1 MFKINDDLSIYVTR
15 GDAVAFNLS
24 ATTDNGEA
32 YLFKPN
38 DIVRINIMEKKGC
51 DEVVFQKGFKVEE
64 ETETVEISLTGDE
77 TKIGDI
83 ISKPTDYWYEIELNP
98 FTNPKTIIGY
108 DDETGAKIFKLF
120 PEGEDADGIT
130 EEDIPI
136 VDTELDL
143 ASDRPVQNQAIAY
156 AVTNVINEVNAT
168 VENTLNEVNTMVDGV
183 REELQNVP
191 NAENMA
197 NLQSQIT
204 ENKNS
209 ISTNT
214 TNISNL
220 QTSLGTTNTNIA
232 NLTTRIDEISNISNN
247 LIKVNVI
254 SRENGMQVTMTNS
267 DFTETKTITDGK
279 AVFSLPKCGTYS
291 LSNNMNAKTKIVEAF
306 YYGEYEVRFN
316 PWAVWGVD
324 IDTTNSNPETSV
336 TYTDDAVGIEPNS
349 SEWDEIIGNKPCI
362 LENGVVLGYLNPN
375 DYTKYEN
382 GTSAPI
388 TTVGKDVMVE
398 FPKRGYKINTENNIV
413 KIRLTDNP
421 NASGYSYKPFS
432 RNAEGDR
439 DYFYYGAYKGF
450 IDSSKLYSRCSST
463 PSYNQTRA
471 TFRTYAK
478 NRGTGYAQ
486 NGFYQ
491 LTYLQCC
498 YLLRFKNLN
507 SQEAVGYGYVSNGN
521 SGLIST
527 GGTNTIG
534 MNSELMSASDRT
546 GGKKQIKCLGIE
558 DFWGNIYQWVDGITT
573 DSSRRLCVCHIPSSF
588 SDSTS
593 GTNINVIA
601 SGVSSDISN
610 YLSKVQGSTDGGFVA
625 KEVSGSDSTYFC
637 DTAYLYAS
645 RVACF
650 GGYWNSGAYAGAFTL
665 PVNSSASDAYSSIG
679 SRLMYV

>member
-1 MFKINDDLSIYVTR
+1 MGYAYPIDSKVVSNPNGTIDYDRASSSAQLRGLIKSMITNGVNMTESTNLQVIANGTNNTLTVKAGYVIIEGAIKYFENDVTVTLPTADVNNSRIDTVVARLNLNESVRDIVIDVVSGTASTTPTEPTLTRTTNVYEVGLANILVGVGASAISQSEVTDTRLLNSRCGLATSIGKIDTETLFTQLTTDFNTWFNNIKGQLSEDAAGNLQLQINAINDELD
-15 GDAVAFNLS
+15 
-24 ATTDNGEA
+24 TTLVE
-32 YLFKPN
+32 
-38 DIVRINIMEKKGC
+38 
-51 DEVVFQKGFKVEE
+51 VEE
-64 ETETVEISLTGDE
+64 KV
-77 TKIGDI
+77 
-83 ISKPTDYWYEIELNP
+83 N
-98 FTNPKTIIGY
+98 N
-108 DDETGAKIFKLF
+108 
-120 PEGEDADGIT
+120 IT
-130 EEDIPI
+130 
-136 VDTELDL
+136 
-143 ASDRPVQNQAIAY
+143 
-156 AVTNVINEVNAT
+156 
-168 VENTLNEVNTMVDGV
+168 
-183 REELQNVP
+183 
-191 NAENMA
+191 
-197 NLQSQIT
+197 
-204 ENKNS
+204 
-209 ISTNT
+209 
-214 TNISNL
+214 
-220 QTSLGTTNTNIA
+220 
-232 NLTTRIDEISNISNN
+232 NN
-247 LIKVNVI
+247 LITVTVTSNQ
-254 SRENGMQVTMTNS
+254 EGLQVTFTKDDYNS
-267 DFTETKTITDGK
+267 TKTITDGT
-279 AVFSLPKCGTYS
+279 ATFNLPKCGTYVV
-291 LSNNMNAKTKIVEAF
+291 SNNLNSKTKTLEVK
-306 YYGEYEVRFN
+306 YYGQYSLVFN
-316 PWAVWGVD
+316 PWEIWGVD

-375 DYTKYEN
+375 DYTKYED

-398 FPKRGYKINTENNIV
+398 FPKRGYKITTENNIV

-439 DYFYYGAYKGF
+439 DYFYYGAYKGY
-450 IDSSKLYSRCSST
+450 IYSSKMYSTSGIS
-463 PSYNQTRA
+463 PHIDFTRA
-471 TFRTYAK
+471 NARSYASS
-478 NRGTGYAQ
+478 RGTGYAQ

-507 SQEAVGYGYVSNGN
+507 SREAVGYGYARDN
-521 SGLIST
+521 SASITT

-573 DSSRRLCVCHIPSSF
+573 DSSRRLCVCHIPGSF

-625 KEVSGSDSTYFC
+625 KEVNGSDSTYFC
-637 DTAYLYAS
+637 DTASLYAS

-650 GGYWNSGAYAGAFTL
+650 GGGWNAGARAGAFYL
-665 PVNSSASDAYSSIG
+665 LVSSSASNADSSVG

>member
-1 MFKINDDLSIYVTR
+1 MGYAYPIDSKVVSNPNGTIDYDRASSSAQLRGLIKSMITNGVNMTESTNLQVIANGTNNTLTVKAGYVIIEGAIKHFENDVTVTLPTADMNNSR
-15 GDAVAFNLS
+15 IDTVVARLNLNESVRDIVIDVVSGTAS
-24 ATTDNGEA
+24 ATPTEPTLTRTSNYYEVGLANILVSVGASVISQSEVTDTRLLNSRCGLATSIGKIDTET
-32 YLFKPN
+32 LFTQLTTDFNAWFDNVKGQLSEDAAGN
-38 DIVRINIMEKKGC
+38 LQLQINAINNEL
-51 DEVVFQKGFKVEE
+51 DTTLVEVEE
-64 ETETVEISLTGDE
+64 KV
-77 TKIGDI
+77 
-83 ISKPTDYWYEIELNP
+83 N
-98 FTNPKTIIGY
+98 N
-108 DDETGAKIFKLF
+108 
-120 PEGEDADGIT
+120 IT
-130 EEDIPI
+130 
-136 VDTELDL
+136 
-143 ASDRPVQNQAIAY
+143 
-156 AVTNVINEVNAT
+156 
-168 VENTLNEVNTMVDGV
+168 
-183 REELQNVP
+183 
-191 NAENMA
+191 
-197 NLQSQIT
+197 
-204 ENKNS
+204 
-209 ISTNT
+209 
-214 TNISNL
+214 
-220 QTSLGTTNTNIA
+220 
-232 NLTTRIDEISNISNN
+232 NN
-247 LIKVNVI
+247 LITVTVTSNQ
-254 SRENGMQVTMTNS
+254 EGLQVTFTKD
-267 DFTETKTITDGK
+267 DFSSTKTITDGT
-279 AVFSLPKCGTYS
+279 ATFNLPKCGTYVV
-291 LSNNMNAKTKIVEAF
+291 SNNLNSKTKILEAK
-306 YYGEYEVRFN
+306 YYGQYSLVFN

-324 IDTTNSNPETSV
+324 IDTTNSNPKTSV

-362 LENGVVLGYLNPN
+362 LDNGVVLGYLNPN

-398 FPKRGYKINTENNIV
+398 FPKRGYKITTENNIV

-439 DYFYYGAYKGF
+439 DYFYYGAYKGYVS
-450 IDSSKLYSRCSST
+450 SSKLYSVSGNT
-463 PSYNQTRA
+463 PTVNQTRA

-478 NRGTGYAQ
+478 SRGTGYAQ

-507 SQEAVGYGYVSNGN
+507 SQEAVGYGYANGN

-534 MNSELMSASDRT
+534 MNSELMAESDRT

-573 DSSRRLCVCHIPSSF
+573 DSSRRLCVCHIPGSF

-637 DTAYLYAS
+637 DSADLYAS
-645 RVACF
+645 RVAYF
-650 GGYWNSGAYAGAFTL
+650 GGFWNYGASAGAFDL
-665 PVNSSASDAYSSIG
+665 RVDCSASNASSYVG

>member
-1 MFKINDDLSIYVTR
+1 MGYAYPIDSKVVSNPNGTIDYDRASSSAQLRGLIKSMITNGVNMTESTNLQVIANGTNTLTVKAGYVIIEGAIKHFENDVTVTLPTADVNNSRIDTVVARLNLNESVRDIVIDVVSGTASATPEEPTLTRTSNYYEVGLANILVGVGVSVISQSEVTDTRLLNSRCGLATSIGKIDTETLFTQLTTDFNAWFNNIKGQLSEDAAGNLQLQINAINDELD
-15 GDAVAFNLS
+15 
-24 ATTDNGEA
+24 TTLVE
-32 YLFKPN
+32 
-38 DIVRINIMEKKGC
+38 
-51 DEVVFQKGFKVEE
+51 VEE
-64 ETETVEISLTGDE
+64 KV
-77 TKIGDI
+77 
-83 ISKPTDYWYEIELNP
+83 N
-98 FTNPKTIIGY
+98 N
-108 DDETGAKIFKLF
+108 
-120 PEGEDADGIT
+120 IT
-130 EEDIPI
+130 
-136 VDTELDL
+136 
-143 ASDRPVQNQAIAY
+143 
-156 AVTNVINEVNAT
+156 
-168 VENTLNEVNTMVDGV
+168 
-183 REELQNVP
+183 
-191 NAENMA
+191 
-197 NLQSQIT
+197 
-204 ENKNS
+204 
-209 ISTNT
+209 
-214 TNISNL
+214 
-220 QTSLGTTNTNIA
+220 
-232 NLTTRIDEISNISNN
+232 NN
-247 LIKVNVI
+247 LITVTVTSNQ
-254 SRENGMQVTMTNS
+254 EGLQVTFTKDDYNS
-267 DFTETKTITDGK
+267 TKTITDGT
-279 AVFSLPKCGTYS
+279 ATFNLPKCGTYVV
-291 LSNNMNAKTKIVEAF
+291 SNNLNSKTKTLEAK
-306 YYGEYEVRFN
+306 YYGQYSLVFN
-316 PWAVWGVD
+316 PWAVWGVN

-388 TTVGKDVMVE
+388 TTVGNDVMVE
-398 FPKRGYKINTENNIV
+398 FPKRGYKITTENNIV

-439 DYFYYGAYKGF
+439 NYFYYGAYKGYVS
-450 IDSSKLYSRCSST
+450 SSKLYSVSGNT
-463 PSYNQTRA
+463 PTVNQTRA

-507 SQEAVGYGYVSNGN
+507 SQGAVGYGYANGN
-521 SGLIST
+521 SASITT

-573 DSSRRLCVCHIPSSF
+573 DSSRRLCVCHIPGSF

-601 SGVSSDISN
+601 SGVSSDIGN

-637 DTAYLYAS
+637 DYASLCAS
-645 RVACF
+645 RVAVF
-650 GGYWNSGAYAGAFTL
+650 GGSWSFGANAGAFYLRVYYSTS
-665 PVNSSASDAYSSIG
+665 NAYSSIG
-679 SRLMYV
+679 SRLMYA

>member
-1 MFKINDDLSIYVTR
+1 MGYAYPIDSKVVSNPNGTIDYDRASSSAQLRGLIKSMITNGVNLTESTNLQVIANGTNNTLTVKAGYVIIEGAIKHFENDVTVTLPTADMNNSRIDTVVARLNLNESVRDIVIDVVSGTASATPTEPTLTRTSNYYEVGLANILVGVGASVISQSEVTDTRLLNSRCGLATSIGKIDTETLFTQLTTDFNNWFDNIKGQLSEDAAGNLQLQINAINDELD
-15 GDAVAFNLS
+15 
-24 ATTDNGEA
+24 TTLVE
-32 YLFKPN
+32 
-38 DIVRINIMEKKGC
+38 
-51 DEVVFQKGFKVEE
+51 VEE
-64 ETETVEISLTGDE
+64 KV
-77 TKIGDI
+77 
-83 ISKPTDYWYEIELNP
+83 N
-98 FTNPKTIIGY
+98 N
-108 DDETGAKIFKLF
+108 
-120 PEGEDADGIT
+120 IT
-130 EEDIPI
+130 
-136 VDTELDL
+136 
-143 ASDRPVQNQAIAY
+143 
-156 AVTNVINEVNAT
+156 
-168 VENTLNEVNTMVDGV
+168 
-183 REELQNVP
+183 
-191 NAENMA
+191 
-197 NLQSQIT
+197 
-204 ENKNS
+204 
-209 ISTNT
+209 
-214 TNISNL
+214 
-220 QTSLGTTNTNIA
+220 
-232 NLTTRIDEISNISNN
+232 NN
-247 LIKVNVI
+247 LITVTVTSNQ
-254 SRENGMQVTMTNS
+254 EGLQVTFTKD
-267 DFTETKTITDGK
+267 DFSSTKTITDGT
-279 AVFSLPKCGTYS
+279 ATFNLPKCGNYVV
-291 LSNNMNAKTKIVEAF
+291 SNNLNSKTKILEAK
-306 YYGEYEVRFN
+306 YYGQYSLVFN

-362 LENGVVLGYLNPN
+362 LDNGVVLGYLNPN

-398 FPKRGYKINTENNIV
+398 FPKRGYKITTENNIV

-439 DYFYYGAYKGF
+439 DYFYYGAYKGYVS
-450 IDSSKLYSRCSST
+450 SSKLYSVSGNT
-463 PSYNQTRA
+463 PTVNQTRA

-478 NRGTGYAQ
+478 SRGTGYAQ

-507 SQEAVGYGYVSNGN
+507 SQEAVGYGYANGN
-521 SGLIST
+521 SASIAT
-527 GGTNTIG
+527 GGTNTAG

-558 DFWGNIYQWVDGITT
+558 DFWGNIFQWVDGITT

-601 SGVSSDISN
+601 SGVSSDIGN

-625 KEVSGSDSTYFC
+625 KEVNGSDSTYFC
-637 DTAYLYAS
+637 DSAILYAS
-645 RVACF
+645 RVASF
-650 GGYWNSGAYAGAFTL
+650 GGNWNDGASAGAFYL
-665 PVNSSASDAYSSIG
+665 RVNFSASSASASIG

>member
-1 MFKINDDLSIYVTR
+1 MGYAYPIDSKVVSNPNGTIDYDRASSSAQLRGLIKSMITNGVNMTESTNLQVIANGTNTLTVKAGYVIIEGAIKHFENDVTVTLPTADMNNSRIDTVVARLNLNESVRDIVIDVVSGTASATPTEPTLTRTSNYYEVGLANILVGVGVSVISQSEVTDTRLLNSRCGLATSIGKIDTETLFTQLTTDFNTWFNNIKGQLSEDAAGNLQLQINAIND
-15 GDAVAFNLS
+15 
-24 ATTDNGEA
+24 
-32 YLFKPN
+32 
-38 DIVRINIMEKKGC
+38 
-51 DEVVFQKGFKVEE
+51 
-64 ETETVEISLTGDE
+64 
-77 TKIGDI
+77 
-83 ISKPTDYWYEIELNP
+83 
-98 FTNPKTIIGY
+98 
-108 DDETGAKIFKLF
+108 
-120 PEGEDADGIT
+120 
-130 EEDIPI
+130 
-136 VDTELDL
+136 ELDTTL
-143 ASDRPVQNQAIAY
+143 V
-156 AVTNVINEVNAT
+156 EV
-168 VENTLNEVNTMVDGV
+168 EDKVN
-183 REELQNVP
+183 N
-191 NAENMA
+191 
-197 NLQSQIT
+197 IT
-204 ENKNS
+204 
-209 ISTNT
+209 
-214 TNISNL
+214 
-220 QTSLGTTNTNIA
+220 
-232 NLTTRIDEISNISNN
+232 NN
-247 LIKVNVI
+247 LITVTVTSNQ
-254 SRENGMQVTMTNS
+254 EGLQVTFTKDDYNS
-267 DFTETKTITDGK
+267 TKTITDGS
-279 AVFSLPKCGTYS
+279 ATFNLPKCGTYVV
-291 LSNNMNAKTKIVEAF
+291 SNNLNSKTKILEAK
-306 YYGEYEVRFN
+306 YYGQYSLVFN

-324 IDTTNSNPETSV
+324 IDTTNSNPKTSV

-398 FPKRGYKINTENNIV
+398 FPKRGYKITTENNIV

-439 DYFYYGAYKGF
+439 DYFYYGAYKGYVS
-450 IDSSKLYSRCSST
+450 SSKLYSVSGNT
-463 PSYNQTRA
+463 PTVNQTRA

-478 NRGTGYAQ
+478 SRGTGYAQ

-507 SQEAVGYGYVSNGN
+507 SQEAVGYGYANGN
-521 SGLIST
+521 SASITT

-534 MNSELMSASDRT
+534 MNSELMAESDRT

-573 DSSRRLCVCHIPSSF
+573 DSSRRLCVCHIPGSF

-601 SGVSSDISN
+601 SGVSSDIGN

-637 DTAYLYAS
+637 DNANLYAS
-645 RVACF
+645 RGAVF
-650 GGYWNSGAYAGAFTL
+650 GGHWSSGAFAGAFGL
-665 PVNSSASDAYSSIG
+665 RVYSSTSDAYSNIG

>member
-1 MFKINDDLSIYVTR
+1 MGYAYPIDSKVVSNPNGTIDYDRASSSAQLRGLIKSMITNGVNMTESTNLQVIANGTNNTLTVKAGYVIIEGAIKHFENDVTVTLPTADMNNSR
-15 GDAVAFNLS
+15 IDTVVARLNLNESVRDIVIDVVSGTAS
-24 ATTDNGEA
+24 ATPTEPTLTRTSNYYEVGLANILVSVGASVISQSEVTDTRLLNSRCGLATSIGKIDTET
-32 YLFKPN
+32 LFTQLTTDFNAWFDNVKGQLSEDAAGN
-38 DIVRINIMEKKGC
+38 LQLQINAINNEL
-51 DEVVFQKGFKVEE
+51 DTTLVEVEE
-64 ETETVEISLTGDE
+64 KV
-77 TKIGDI
+77 
-83 ISKPTDYWYEIELNP
+83 N
-98 FTNPKTIIGY
+98 N
-108 DDETGAKIFKLF
+108 
-120 PEGEDADGIT
+120 IT
-130 EEDIPI
+130 
-136 VDTELDL
+136 
-143 ASDRPVQNQAIAY
+143 
-156 AVTNVINEVNAT
+156 
-168 VENTLNEVNTMVDGV
+168 
-183 REELQNVP
+183 
-191 NAENMA
+191 
-197 NLQSQIT
+197 
-204 ENKNS
+204 
-209 ISTNT
+209 
-214 TNISNL
+214 
-220 QTSLGTTNTNIA
+220 
-232 NLTTRIDEISNISNN
+232 NN
-247 LIKVNVI
+247 LITVTVTSNQ
-254 SRENGMQVTMTNS
+254 EGLQVTFTKD
-267 DFTETKTITDGK
+267 DFSSTKTITDGT
-279 AVFSLPKCGTYS
+279 ATFNLPKCGTYVV
-291 LSNNMNAKTKIVEAF
+291 SNNLNSKTKILEAK
-306 YYGEYEVRFN
+306 YYGQYSLVFN

-324 IDTTNSNPETSV
+324 IDTTNSNPKTSV

-362 LENGVVLGYLNPN
+362 LDNGVVLGYLNPN

-398 FPKRGYKINTENNIV
+398 FPKRGYKITTENNIV

-439 DYFYYGAYKGF
+439 DYFYYGAYKGYVS
-450 IDSSKLYSRCSST
+450 SSKLYSVSGNT
-463 PSYNQTRA
+463 PTVNQTRA

-478 NRGTGYAQ
+478 SRGTGYAQ

-507 SQEAVGYGYVSNGN
+507 SQEAVGYGYANGN

-534 MNSELMSASDRT
+534 MNSELMAESDRT

-573 DSSRRLCVCHIPSSF
+573 DSSRRLCVCHIPGSF

-637 DTAYLYAS
+637 DYAVLYAS
-645 RVACF
+645 RVTYF
-650 GGYWNSGAYAGAFTL
+650 GGDWYNGAYAGAFYL
-665 PVNSSASDAYSSIG
+665 RVYNSSSGANSNIG

>member
-1 MFKINDDLSIYVTR
+1 MGYAYPIDSKVVSNPNGTIDYDRASSSAQLRGLIKSMITNGVNMTESTNLQVIANGTNNTLTVKAGYVIIEGAIKHFENDVTVTLPTADMNNSR
-15 GDAVAFNLS
+15 IDTVVARLNLNESVRDIVIDVVSGTAS
-24 ATTDNGEA
+24 ATPTEPTLTRTSNYYEVGLANILVSVGASVISQSEVTDTRLLNSRCGLATSIGKIDTET
-32 YLFKPN
+32 LFTQLTTDFNAWFDNVKGQLSEDAAGN
-38 DIVRINIMEKKGC
+38 LQLQINAINNEL
-51 DEVVFQKGFKVEE
+51 DTTLVEVEE
-64 ETETVEISLTGDE
+64 KV
-77 TKIGDI
+77 
-83 ISKPTDYWYEIELNP
+83 N
-98 FTNPKTIIGY
+98 N
-108 DDETGAKIFKLF
+108 
-120 PEGEDADGIT
+120 IT
-130 EEDIPI
+130 
-136 VDTELDL
+136 
-143 ASDRPVQNQAIAY
+143 
-156 AVTNVINEVNAT
+156 
-168 VENTLNEVNTMVDGV
+168 
-183 REELQNVP
+183 
-191 NAENMA
+191 
-197 NLQSQIT
+197 
-204 ENKNS
+204 
-209 ISTNT
+209 
-214 TNISNL
+214 
-220 QTSLGTTNTNIA
+220 
-232 NLTTRIDEISNISNN
+232 NN
-247 LIKVNVI
+247 LITVTVTSNQ
-254 SRENGMQVTMTNS
+254 EGLQVTFTKD
-267 DFTETKTITDGK
+267 DFSSTKTITDGT
-279 AVFSLPKCGTYS
+279 ATFNLPKCGTYVV
-291 LSNNMNAKTKIVEAF
+291 SNNLNSKTKILEAK
-306 YYGEYEVRFN
+306 YYGQYSLVFN

-324 IDTTNSNPETSV
+324 IDTTNSNPKTSV

-362 LENGVVLGYLNPN
+362 LDNGVVLGYLNPN

-382 GTSAPI
+382 GTSAPT

-398 FPKRGYKINTENNIV
+398 FPKRGYKITTENNIV

-439 DYFYYGAYKGF
+439 DYFYYGAYKGYVS
-450 IDSSKLYSRCSST
+450 SSKLYSVSGNT
-463 PSYNQTRA
+463 PTVNQTRA

-478 NRGTGYAQ
+478 SRGTGYAQ

-507 SQEAVGYGYVSNGN
+507 SQEAVGYGYANGN
-521 SGLIST
+521 SASITT

-558 DFWGNIYQWVDGITT
+558 DFWGNIFQWVDGITT
-573 DSSRRLCVCHIPSSF
+573 DSSRRLCVCHIPGSF

-637 DTAYLYAS
+637 DYASLYAS
-645 RVACF
+645 RVASF
-650 GGYWNSGAYAGAFTL
+650 GGSWSGGAYAGAFDL
-665 PVNSSASDAYSSIG
+665 LVNGSTSYANSNIG

>member
-1 MFKINDDLSIYVTR
+1 MGYAYPIDSKVVSNPNGTIDYDRASSSAQLRGLIKSMITNGVNMTESTNLQVIANGTNNTLTVKAGYVIIEGAIKHFENDVTVTLPTADMNNSRIDTVVARLNLNESVRDIVIDVVSGTASATPTEPTLTRTTNVYEVGLANILVGVGATVISQSEVTDTRLLNSRCGLATSIGKIDTETLFTQLTTDFNAWFDNIKGQLSEDAAGNLQLQINAINDELD
-15 GDAVAFNLS
+15 
-24 ATTDNGEA
+24 TTLVE
-32 YLFKPN
+32 
-38 DIVRINIMEKKGC
+38 
-51 DEVVFQKGFKVEE
+51 VEE
-64 ETETVEISLTGDE
+64 KV
-77 TKIGDI
+77 
-83 ISKPTDYWYEIELNP
+83 N
-98 FTNPKTIIGY
+98 N
-108 DDETGAKIFKLF
+108 
-120 PEGEDADGIT
+120 IT
-130 EEDIPI
+130 
-136 VDTELDL
+136 
-143 ASDRPVQNQAIAY
+143 
-156 AVTNVINEVNAT
+156 
-168 VENTLNEVNTMVDGV
+168 
-183 REELQNVP
+183 
-191 NAENMA
+191 
-197 NLQSQIT
+197 
-204 ENKNS
+204 
-209 ISTNT
+209 
-214 TNISNL
+214 
-220 QTSLGTTNTNIA
+220 
-232 NLTTRIDEISNISNN
+232 NN
-247 LIKVNVI
+247 LITVTVTSNQ
-254 SRENGMQVTMTNS
+254 EGLQVT
-267 DFTETKTITDGK
+267 FTKDSFSSTKTITDGS
-279 AVFSLPKCGTYS
+279 ATFNLPECGTYVA
-291 LSNNMNAKTKIVEAF
+291 SNNLNSKTKILEAK
-306 YYGEYEVRFN
+306 YYGQYSLVFN

-349 SEWDEIIGNKPCI
+349 SEWDKIIGNKPCV
-362 LENGVVLGYLNPN
+362 LDNGAVLGYLNPN

-382 GTSAPI
+382 GTDAPI
-388 TTVGKDVMVE
+388 TNLGKDVMVE
-398 FPKRGYKINTENNIV
+398 FPKRGYKITTENNIV

-439 DYFYYGAYKGF
+439 DYFYYGAYKGYVS
-450 IDSSKLYSRCSST
+450 SSKLYSVSGNT
-463 PSYNQTRA
+463 PTVNQTRA

-507 SQEAVGYGYVSNGN
+507 SQEAVGYGYANDN
-521 SGLIST
+521 SASITT

-573 DSSRRLCVCHIPSSF
+573 DSSRRLCVCHIPGSF

-601 SGVSSDISN
+601 SGVSSDIGN

-637 DTAYLYAS
+637 DYANLYAS
-645 RVACF
+645 RVAYF
-650 GGYWNSGAYAGAFTL
+650 GGSWASGANAGAFFL
-665 PVNSSASDAYSSIG
+665 LVSSSASDADSDIG